1 MLNLFPEEKIIL
13 ELPDAI
19 FEYYPNFL
27 SKEKAD
33 EFFKVLNE
41 NTPWQQDKITVYG
54 KNHQQPRL
62 TALYGN
68 EGKPYKYSNIIMNPH
83 PWNAALL
90 NLKELI
96 EEKANNKFTTVLLNL
111 YRNERDS
118 NGWHADNEKE
128 LGRNPIIASIS
139 LGEERTFQLKHNT
152 IKEAKQHII
161 LKHGSLILMKE
172 GSQIYYK
179 HQIPKTTSS
188 KSPRINLTFRTIL

>member
-83 PWNAALL
+83 PWNATLL
-90 NLKELI
+90 HLKELI

-152 IKEAKQHII
+152 IKEAKQNII

-188 KSPRINLTFRTIL
+188 KNPRINLTFRTIL

>member
-27 SKEKAD
+27 TKEKAD
-33 EFFKVLNE
+33 EFFKLLNE
-41 NTPWQQDKITVYG
+41 KTPWQQDTITVYG
-54 KNHQQPRL
+54 KNHLQPRL

-83 PWNAALL
+83 PWNATLIH
-90 NLKELI
+90 LKELV
-96 EEKANNKFTTVLLNL
+96 EEKAKHKFTTVLLNL

-139 LGEERTFQLKHNT
+139 LGEERTFQLKNNT
-152 IKEAKQHII
+152 IKEAKQHVI

-172 GSQIYYK
+172 GSQIHYK

-188 KSPRINLTFRTIL
+188 KNPRINLTFRTIL

>member
-27 SKEKAD
+27 TKEKAD
-33 EFFKVLNE
+33 EFFKLLNE
-41 NTPWQQDKITVYG
+41 KTPWQQDTITVYG
-54 KNHQQPRL
+54 KNHLQPRL

-83 PWNAALL
+83 PWNATLIH
-90 NLKELI
+90 LKELV
-96 EEKANNKFTTVLLNL
+96 EEKAKHKFTTVLLNL

-152 IKEAKQHII
+152 IKEAKQHVI

-172 GSQIYYK
+172 GSQIHYK

-188 KSPRINLTFRTIL
+188 KNPRINLTFRTIL

>member
-33 EFFKVLNE
+33 DFFKLLNE
-41 NTPWQQDKITVYG
+41 KTPWQQDTITVYG
-54 KNHQQPRL
+54 KNHLQPRL

-83 PWNAALL
+83 PWNATLIH
-90 NLKELI
+90 LKELV
-96 EEKANNKFTTVLLNL
+96 EEKAKHKFTTVLLNL

-172 GSQIYYK
+172 GSQIHYK

-188 KSPRINLTFRTIL
+188 KNPRINLTFRTIL

>member
-13 ELPDAI
+13 DLPDAI
-19 FEYYPNFL
+19 FEYYPNFF
-27 SKEKAD
+27 SNEDAD
-33 EFFKVLNE
+33 ELYKLLYNE
-41 NTPWQQDKITVYG
+41 IIWQQDTITVYG
-54 KNHQQPRL
+54 KNHLQPRL

-83 PWNAALL
+83 QWNATLIHI
-90 NLKELI
+90 KELV
-96 EEKANNKFTTVLLNL
+96 EEKANHRFTTVLANL
-111 YRNERDS
+111 YRNEKDS

-139 LGEERTFQLKHNT
+139 LGEERSFQLKHNT
-152 IKEAKQHII
+152 IKEAKQNLI

-179 HQIPKTTSS
+179 HQIPKTSS
-188 KSPRINLTFRTIL
+188 AKNPRINLTFRTIL

>member
-13 ELPDAI
+13 DLPDAI
-19 FEYYPNFL
+19 FEYYPDFL
-27 SKEKAD
+27 SSEKA
-33 EFFKVLNE
+33 NE
-41 NTPWQQDKITVYG
+41 LYNLLHKNTPWQQDTIMVFG

-83 PWNAALL
+83 PWNATLIH
-90 NLKELI
+90 LKELI
-96 EEKANNKFTTVLLNL
+96 EEKANHSFTTVLLNF

-128 LGRNPIIASIS
+128 LGRDPIIASIS

-152 IKEAKQHII
+152 IKEAKQNLI

-172 GSQIYYK
+172 GSQIHYK
-179 HQIPKTTSS
+179 HQIPKATSN
-188 KSPRINLTFRTIL
+188 KKPRINLTFRSII